1 MTTKELKST
10 NIQDR
15 LRLDNLYQRSAC
27 TMLGYMPEELHLY
40 TDELKENGF
49 LKDKFTVY
57 TTKGEDINSYFDLEG
72 DNRFPDNLNIF
83 IIDLDD
89 MENISKFAVTLRFER
104 GYRWLTDVI
113 GNSRPDM
120 EE

>member
-40 TDELKENGF
+40 TDELKEM
-49 LKDKFTVY
+49 D
-57 TTKGEDINSYFDLEG
+57 S
-72 DNRFPDNLNIF
+72 
-83 IIDLDD
+83 
-89 MENISKFAVTLRFER
+89 
-104 GYRWLTDVI
+104 
-113 GNSRPDM
+113 
-120 EE
+120 